1 MVQFIQS
8 IAFFLSASAS
18 RRYSMEAVQSL
29 QLPRLNLN
37 PSNLDTS
44 LGVGT
49 STVLRRNYVALEWLK
64 QWLVAKSEWHT
75 ILNTYLGTTYSY
87 LPKPKLFSLLPP

>member
-49 STVLRRNYVALEWLK
+49 SINPRRNYVALEWLK
-64 QWLVAKSEWHT
+64 QWLVAKSEWLVARNQT
-75 ILNTYLGTTYSY
+75 NERLRG
-87 LPKPKLFSLLPP
+87 

>member
-1 MVQFIQS
+1 
-8 IAFFLSASAS
+8 
-18 RRYSMEAVQSL
+18 MEAVQSL

-64 QWLVAKSEWHT
+64 QWLVAKSEWH
-75 ILNTYLGTTYSY
+75 SP
-87 LPKPKLFSLLPP
+87 LPIDANIPENR